1 MIQWWGRERVE
12 EGGRGRELVDT
23 LDRLMDHQMFCSP
36 ALSSTQSLRHN
47 CSGDKDWVSVLF
59 LFFISFMSSHHI
71 ILYSATVS
79 GVAGRESQSDGRGIK
94 ATYWEILT
102 VLCAVLVLD
111 VKTLLIL

>member
-1 MIQWWGRERVE
+1 MV
-12 EGGRGRELVDT
+12 
-23 LDRLMDHQMFCSP
+23 DRLMDHQMFCSP

-79 GVAGRESQSDGRGIK
+79 APVLGERVSQTEGELKQHIGR
-94 ATYWEILT
+94 Y
-102 VLCAVLVLD
+102 
-111 VKTLLIL
+111 